1 MYKSVLE
8 TYNLTKSNFKKRQKA
23 NSILS
28 MFRNYLQKNAY
39 GELK

>member
-23 NSILS
+23 NKFYSEI
-28 MFRNYLQKNAY
+28 K
-39 GELK
+39 